1 MKRRR
6 FLTCSTLFPVGGVV
20 AAAEAPAV
28 NNPPV
33 APPVPEPAP
42 FAFTSAPVLSHPAED
57 AVSILWATNGFGSGW
72 IEYGETAA
80 LGQKAGGAEGGLM
93 PYDERTFKIR
103 LQGLKPGTTYHY
115 RVAASPVNFRSAYK
129 IERGPT
135 VYSGVHT
142 FRTLNASAEETTF
155 TVWNDTHEQAE
166 TLQKLHALHQ
176 EKPGDF
182 LLWNGDVTND
192 IYKEEKMVE
201 QFLSPKGVAFATG
214 VPYFFVRG
222 NHDVRGPAARHLPRF
237 TQVEGTQWYY
247 SFRQGPLAALV
258 LDTGEDKPDDHPVY
272 AGLNDFAAFRTLQA
286 EWLAQEI
293 EKPHFKSAPYKI
305 LFCHIPLRWKDE
317 REGGSFCADGRAK
330 WHDLLV
336 KAGVQLVISGHTHE
350 HHWLPADASVPYA
363 QLVGGGP
370 KPERATLIRGHASK
384 QQLTVIMSRLDGSVL
399 QEVILPARPA

>member
-20 AAAEAPAV
+20 AAAEAPSTSSPLA
-28 NNPPV
+28 
-33 APPVPEPAP
+33 APPEPPP
-42 FAFTSAPVLSHPAED
+42 FAFASAPVLAHPAED
-57 AVSILWATNGFGSGW
+57 AVTLLWATNGFASGW
-72 IEYGETAA
+72 VEYGETAA
-80 LGQKAGGAEGGLM
+80 LGQKAGGAESGLM

-115 RVAASPVNFRSAYK
+115 RVAACPIHFHSAYK
-129 IERGPT
+129 IDRGT
-135 VYSGVHT
+135 VVYSGVHT

-155 TVWNDTHEQAE
+155 TVWNDTHEQPE
-166 TLQKLHALHQ
+166 TLKRLHALHQ

-237 TQVEGTQWYY
+237 TQVQGNQWFY
-247 SFRQGPLAALV
+247 SFRQGPLGALV

-293 EKPHFKSAPYKI
+293 EKPHFKSAPYKV
-305 LFCHIPLRWKDE
+305 LFCHIPLRWKDDNNRGE
-317 REGGSFCADGRAK
+317 YCADGRAK

-350 HHWLPADASVPYA
+350 PHWLPAGASAPYA

-370 KPERATLIRGHASK
+370 KPERATIIRGHASK
-384 QQLTVIMSRLDGSVL
+384 QQLTVTMSRLDGSLL